1 MADREAL
8 AEIDRLIEG
17 TKNRIA
23 RQCDGVANA
32 FQKGLDADIAIS
44 MLRAL
49 EQSLNAF
56 QKHRQN
62 VLDRQKSQSGMIMIG
77 W

>member
-1 MADREAL
+1 
-8 AEIDRLIEG
+8 
-17 TKNRIA
+17 
-23 RQCDGVANA
+23 
-32 FQKGLDADIAIS
+32 

-49 EQSLNAF
+49 EQNLNAF

-62 VLDRQKSQSGMIMIG
+62 VLDRQKSQSGMIMTG